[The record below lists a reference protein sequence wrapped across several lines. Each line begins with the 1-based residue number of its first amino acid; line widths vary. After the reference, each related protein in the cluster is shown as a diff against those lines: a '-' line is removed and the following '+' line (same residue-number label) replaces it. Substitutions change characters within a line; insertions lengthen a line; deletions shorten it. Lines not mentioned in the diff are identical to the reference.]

1 MQTSGVFSHIVCVSL
16 KRGCVVSAMLIVKIL
31 VCDPVVITTSVVKK
45 KKKKKLV
52 LPFLNLSPVKKNK
65 GANFNLSHCD
75 LVFLCDR
82 FCLFVCLS
90 VC

>member
-1 MQTSGVFSHIVCVSL
+1 MQTSGVFSHIVYVSL

-31 VCDPVVITTSVVKK
+31 VCDPVVITTSVV